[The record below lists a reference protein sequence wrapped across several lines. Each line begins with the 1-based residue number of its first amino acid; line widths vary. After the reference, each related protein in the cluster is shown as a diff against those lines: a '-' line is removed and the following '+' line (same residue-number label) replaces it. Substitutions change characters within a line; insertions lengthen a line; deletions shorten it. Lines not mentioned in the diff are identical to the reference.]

1 MRLINAILIIALWGI
16 PIGMLLFLTKRG
28 RLKKYD
34 KLIVPVFI
42 GLVICMV
49 IHLLF
54 GIGVLGG
61 GKKQSQPV
69 EESKIQTDADRL
81 EEGKK
86 ETEKANSLS
95 AEDKKQLGFSPTISA
110 DELSKSLSADPS
122 KRYIIYDEDIYSLR
136 TVTKEALEE
145 RKTKPDEK
153 IEDPFVYGKG
163 KLNGKP
169 VYYFREESK
178 SSSSDE
184 GLGNVKAYPEDIVVI
199 NHISDSYTPSLTK
212 TYKVIQTAN
221 SIIKQLIKVSA
232 NIPENSVMEDY

>member
-1 MRLINAILIIALWGI
+1 MKLINAILIIALWGI
-16 PIGMLLFLTKRG
+16 PIAMLLFLTKRG

-34 KLIVPVFI
+34 KMIVPVFI

-54 GIGVLGG
+54 GLGIVGG
-61 GKKQSQPV
+61 GTKKSQQV
-69 EESKIQTDADRL
+69 EPSKIQTDADRL
-81 EEGKK
+81 EESKK
-86 ETEKANSLS
+86 DTEKTNSLS
-95 AEDKKQLGFSPTISA
+95 AEDKKQLGFSPTISS
-110 DELSKSLSADPS
+110 DELAQSLSADPS

-136 TVTKEALEE
+136 TVTKETLEK
-145 RKTKPDEK
+145 RKNTPDEK
-153 IEDPFVYGKG
+153 VEDPFVYGKG

-169 VYYFREESK
+169 VYYFREVSAHN
-178 SSSSDE
+178 SSDE

>member
-1 MRLINAILIIALWGI
+1 MKFFNAILIVALWGI
-16 PIGMLLFLTKRG
+16 PIAMLLFLTKKG

-34 KLIVPVFI
+34 KFIVPAFI
-42 GLVICMV
+42 FLVIGMV

-54 GIGVLGG
+54 GIGILGG
-61 GKKQSQPV
+61 KEKKVMPI
-69 EESKIQTDADRL
+69 EESKIQTDADRI
-81 EEGKK
+81 EESKK
-86 ETEKANSLS
+86 ETEKTNSLS
-95 AEDKKQLGFSPTISA
+95 AEDKKQLGFSPTISP

-136 TVTKEALEE
+136 TVTKETLEE
-145 RKTKPDEK
+145 RKNKPDEK

-178 SSSSDE
+178 NSSSDE